1 MRDAESINRRDLL
14 KRGFKNA
21 CLLGGLS
28 AISSGLSCQ
37 KEDSSRLDSGVS
49 PKEPPIKTI
58 VLITLDTTRADHL
71 GCYGYNLPTSPNL
84 DRIAEE
90 SLVYEQ
96 MLAPGTWTLPSHASL
111 FTGKFPSS
119 HGARLDPNGALRLS
133 SAISAPEAFENYR
146 VRSIGKDEQTLAALL
161 KQAGYHTGAVVAGPW
176 MKKTF
181 GLSNGFDFYDDSKI
195 TELNGC
201 VAEDVTNQALKWLNR
216 PTDKP
221 RFLFLNYFD
230 PHIPLLPPEEYAQK
244 FVPSGARYRTE
255 TDDKPIDLETYIG
268 LYDAEI
274 LYMDY
279 HLGRLFDGLKELGLY
294 DGAWIILTADHGHL
308 LGEHG
313 ELGHGEVPY
322 QPVLQIPLIVKN
334 PGTQDKESRVSSPVQ
349 LTDLL
354 PMILDRLGQQPP
366 SGIQGNVP
374 PGIDHPL
381 LSESRTLPPFY
392 AKGSWLAIIN
402 QGKKLIWNSL
412 GNHLLFDLAEDPEE
426 EHNLFARYP
435 ADARAL
441 GDAMHDYIAGLPEP
455 GQQAPAGPV
464 DDETLKAL
472 KSVGYLN

>member
-1 MRDAESINRRDLL
+1 MGETASISRRELL
-14 KRGFKNA
+14 KRGVDHA
-21 CLLGGLS
+21 CLLGGLGTL
-28 AISSGLSCQ
+28 AAGLSCQ
-37 KEDSSRLDSGVS
+37 KEDSDRLDSGVS
-49 PKEPPIKTI
+49 PKKPPIQTI
-58 VLITLDTTRADHL
+58 VLVTLDTTRADHL
-71 GCYGYNLPTSPNL
+71 GCYGYNRPTSPNL

-90 SLVYEQ
+90 SLVYEN

-119 HGARLDPNGALRLS
+119 HGARLDPKGELQLT
-133 SAISAPEAFENYR
+133 SAISAPKVFDNYR
-146 VRSIGKDEQTLAALL
+146 VRTIAQDENTLADLL
-161 KQAGYHTGAVVAGPW
+161 KRAGYLTGAVVAGPW

-181 GLSNGFDFYDDSKI
+181 GLSKGFDFYDDSKI

-201 VAEDVTNQALKWLNR
+201 MAEDVTNQALTWLDR
-216 PTDKP
+216 PTGKP
-221 RFLFLNYFD
+221 RLLFLNYFD
-230 PHIPLLPPEEYAQK
+230 PHTPLLPPEEYAQK
-244 FVPSGARYRTE
+244 FVPSGARYRTDPE
-255 TDDKPIDLETYIG
+255 DPPLELETYIG

-279 HLGRLFDGLKELGLY
+279 HLGRLFDGLKERGLY

-313 ELGHGEVPY
+313 ELGHGDVPY

-334 PGTQDKESRVSSPVQ
+334 PGIQDKGGRVNTVVQ
-349 LTDLL
+349 LTDML
-354 PMILDRLGQQPP
+354 PMILDRLGQQSPA
-366 SGIQGNVP
+366 GIQGSVP

-381 LSESRTLPPFY
+381 LSESRTLPPYY
-392 AKGSWLAIIN
+392 AKGSWLAIID

-412 GNHLLFDLAEDPEE
+412 GNHLLFNLAEDPEE